1 MNTLNLNQ
9 RLTCIAS
16 EHLGISTLKTRNSD
30 SLDFHNVAVWQIEAA
45 LRAAFDAG
53 TLFAH
58 RGDNQH

>member
-1 MNTLNLNQ
+1 MNSLDQLLNH
-9 RLTCIAS
+9 IAS
-16 EHLGISTLKTRNSD
+16 KHLGISTLDTRNSD